1 MGISDHL
8 TCFLKNLLAS
18 QETPVRTG
26 HGSPVHFSRSVE
38 ADSLW
43 PHELQHARP
52 PSPSPIP
59 GAFSDSCSSSR
70 WFHPTI
76 SFSVIPFSSH
86 LQPLPA
92 SGSFPMSQFLSSGDQ
107 NIGALA
113 SASVLPMKTQD
124 WFPLGWT
131 GWISLQSSGLLQ
143 HHSSKAPIIWCS
155 AFFMVPPL
163 HSSMDF
169 GETIALTRW
178 TTVGK
183 VMSVFLKCCLSC
195 S

>member
-1 MGISDHL
+1 MNWDFQKYDLCLEWAEEQRSNCKHSLEHGERKGIQKSICFCFIDYTKCFDCGYNKKLCTILKEMGISDHL

-18 QETPVRTG
+18 QEAPVRTG

-107 NIGALA
+107 NIGA
-113 SASVLPMKTQD
+113 
-124 WFPLGWT
+124 
-131 GWISLQSSGLLQ
+131 
-143 HHSSKAPIIWCS
+143 
-155 AFFMVPPL
+155 
-163 HSSMDF
+163 
-169 GETIALTRW
+169 
-178 TTVGK
+178 
-183 VMSVFLKCCLSC
+183 
-195 S
+195 